1 MHITKTRFLSTPPPQ
16 LLNTYKLNFHW
27 RELMK
32 NSRKL
37 VVTQILKLKSF
48 KEIIKWML
56 TCEVTKSQMVE
67 ALRQIIL
74 ECHREPSGIQL
85 GLMISSWWKSLVE
98 N

>member
-1 MHITKTRFLSTPPPQ
+1 
-16 LLNTYKLNFHW
+16 
-27 RELMK
+27 
-32 NSRKL
+32 
-37 VVTQILKLKSF
+37 
-48 KEIIKWML
+48 ML

-67 ALRQIIL
+67 APRQIIL